1 MNRVLRID
9 EEKPEMHISVQG
21 YKVTLCFAE
30 KENPEVAVL
39 VKQVLLSAIS
49 RLRGRISTPSFAA
62 ISAERSQQLSVSST

>member
-39 VKQVLLSAIS
+39 NGKLS
-49 RLRGRISTPSFAA
+49 LT
-62 ISAERSQQLSVSST
+62 

>member
-21 YKVTLCFAE
+21 YKVTLAE

-39 VKQVLLSAIS
+39 VKQALLSAYAMP
-49 RLRGRISTPSFAA
+49 RK
-62 ISAERSQQLSVSST
+62 

>member
-39 VKQVLLSAIS
+39 VKQALLSAYA
-49 RLRGRISTPSFAA
+49 T
-62 ISAERSQQLSVSST
+62 VSYTHLTLPTSDLV

>member
-39 VKQVLLSAIS
+39 TQHTSPFTADLFIKRLSIPLAI
-49 RLRGRISTPSFAA
+49 LA
-62 ISAERSQQLSVSST
+62 VV